1 MVVTFMMRRIN
12 MFLQNVIKEAR
23 IKYRRHLLFLIMADV
38 SKALILNVRIIH
50 VLERP
55 YFLWCIVQYKKQLV
69 AYCVRVLGSVKVVK

>member
-1 MVVTFMMRRIN
+1 MVVTFMMRIN
-12 MFLQNVIKEAR
+12 MFLQNVLKEAR
-23 IKYRRHLLFLIMADV
+23 IKYRKHLLFLIMANV

-69 AYCVRVLGSVKVVK
+69 AYCVRVLAV